1 MVTTLSGRFA
11 RPPIRPC
18 KACISSNVGSRLD
31 EISGKTVIKSFK
43 HFPNGELLNCL
54 LLDQQTAA
62 KVYAH
67 VASSR
72 AGISS
77 PAKRLSANA
86 EACFE
91 ALATSGTDSTYR
103 LLVTLAVDPEGVVD
117 HSSTITADDAVLN
130 SLVESGLA
138 CMTAQP
144 TDLLTAFNSSNL
156 ALRPRPV
163 IGSAS
168 PLEADFSWC
177 INISHTNPPC
187 IMRPAPRKAAGS
199 HSAMIPERN
208 AEYLADLV
216 ANLRRLPQETEWV
229 EFKVNQATEPQPIG
243 EYISALA
250 NGAAL
255 NGETTA
261 YMLWGIENASHAVV
275 GTEFNPD
282 TVKQGNASL
291 EHWLRL
297 GLTPRI
303 DFRFHETVIDGKQV
317 VILEIEP
324 TTQQPVAISGKEY
337 IRVGDVKTELRN
349 HPEKERALWQL
360 SNQTRFE
367 EQIAFERASD
377 DDVLSTLNC
386 PAYFDR
392 LGVPLPDGR
401 AAIFDRLRENG
412 LILPSDAGGWNITNL
427 AAVLFARN
435 LNDFPRIGRKSLR
448 VVQYRGDGRIETQRE
463 QEFAEGYAVIFDAA
477 VDYIMAVTPANEV
490 IEQALRRAIPMFPS
504 DAVRELVANTLIHQD
519 FSVSGAGP
527 TVSIFDTRIEIANP
541 GEPLVPTER
550 FVDAEPRSRMKLLHG

>member
-1 MVTTLSGRFA
+1 
-11 RPPIRPC
+11 
-18 KACISSNVGSRLD
+18 
-31 EISGKTVIKSFK
+31 
-43 HFPNGELLNCL
+43 
-54 LLDQQTAA
+54 
-62 KVYAH
+62 
-67 VASSR
+67 
-72 AGISS
+72 
-77 PAKRLSANA
+77 
-86 EACFE
+86 
-91 ALATSGTDSTYR
+91 
-103 LLVTLAVDPEGVVD
+103 
-117 HSSTITADDAVLN
+117 
-130 SLVESGLA
+130 
-138 CMTAQP
+138 
-144 TDLLTAFNSSNL
+144 
-156 ALRPRPV
+156 
-163 IGSAS
+163 
-168 PLEADFSWC
+168 
-177 INISHTNPPC
+177 
-187 IMRPAPRKAAGS
+187 
-199 HSAMIPERN
+199 MIPQRD
-208 AEYLADLV
+208 AEYLTNLV
-216 ANLRRLPQETEWV
+216 DNLRRLPQETEWV

-275 GTEFNPD
+275 GTEFNPG

-324 TTQQPVAISGKEY
+324 TTQQPVAISGREY

-550 FVDAEPRSRMKLLHG
+550 FVDAEPRSRNEALARLMRRFNICEERGSGIDKVLQEVEVFQLPAPLFESPPGSTRVSLFAHKPLSDMSKSERIRACYLHACLCYVTSRPVNNASIRERFGLSDDHNDRASRLLKEAIDDGVIHVRDLSVGTRSRTYLPFWAT